1 MTLLRCATGEGWNLI
16 MFECAKGKDI
26 LYQCNENESYERMIE
41 DGIDPTKWY
50 GPRSCGSNNIAII
63 FHLVF
68 QIITTQ
74 IFLNLFIAVIID
86 AFAGVTDTAELPVS
100 NYAIYEYQEIWK
112 KFDP

>member
-1 MTLLRCATGEGWNLI
+1 
-16 MFECAKGKDI
+16 
-26 LYQCNENESYERMIE
+26 MIE

-50 GPRSCGSNNIAII
+50 GPRSCGDTNIAII

-100 NYAIYEYQEIWK
+100 NYAIYEY
-112 KFDP
+112 